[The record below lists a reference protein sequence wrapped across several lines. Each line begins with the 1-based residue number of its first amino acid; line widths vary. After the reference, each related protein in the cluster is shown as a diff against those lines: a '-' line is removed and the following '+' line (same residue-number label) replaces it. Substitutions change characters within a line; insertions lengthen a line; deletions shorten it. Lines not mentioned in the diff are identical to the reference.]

1 VGAERILRAN
11 GVDLCAQTFGDP
23 ADPAILLIAG
33 SGGSM
38 LSWEDAFCE
47 RLAAGSRLVV
57 RYDQRDT
64 GRSVTYEPGA
74 PGYTGVDLVE
84 DVVGLLAALGLDRAH
99 LVGISMG
106 GGIAQIVALDNPDRV
121 ESLTLIST
129 GPAEP
134 GERDLPPSSEAL
146 KTHFASP
153 PPSPDWSDR
162 DAVVD
167 YVVEDARMYASP
179 SHAFDDSAW
188 RALARRDFD
197 RATNIASSLTNHS
210 AIEAGERPRKQL
222 GEIRVPTLV
231 IHGTEDPLFPF
242 PHGSALASEI
252 PDARLL
258 VLSQTG
264 HELPEP
270 VWDVVIPAILEHTAP
285 R

>member
-1 VGAERILRAN
+1 
-11 GVDLCAQTFGDP
+11 
-23 ADPAILLIAG
+23 
-33 SGGSM
+33 M

-64 GRSVTYEPGA
+64 GRSVAYEPGA
-74 PGYTGVDLVE
+74 PRYTGVDLVE
-84 DVVGLLAALGLDRAH
+84 DVVGLLDALGLARAH

-106 GGIAQIVALDNPDRV
+106 GAIAQIVALDHPERV

-129 GPAEP
+129 SPAEP
-134 GERDLPPSSEAL
+134 GDRGLPPSSEAMRAY
-146 KTHFASP
+146 FAAP

-162 DAVVD
+162 DAVVE
-167 YVVEDARMYASP
+167 YVVEDARMYASSSRP
-179 SHAFDDSAW
+179 FDDAAW

-197 RATNIASSLTNHS
+197 RSRNIASSLTNHS
-210 AIEAGERPRKQL
+210 AIDNGERPHKRL
-222 GEIRVPTLV
+222 GEIRARTLV
-231 IHGTEDPLFPF
+231 IHGSHDPLFPLA
-242 PHGSALASEI
+242 HGQALAAEI

-258 VLSQTG
+258 VLGQTG

-270 VWDVVIPAILEHTAP
+270 VWDVVVPAILEHTAP